1 MFLFP
6 ATRSYCDSALSA
18 KQYVAKIFSQLW
30 QFAPGGQR
38 LAMNSIQISKTQLAS
53 LYGLCV
59 KILFVEIF
67 CVAFW
72 RLGDYEQLNLSIK
85 YFLFRRK
92 EFPCTRKWSGRPV
105 AEPKSFSELCFRNQL
120 WCWGMKLKKCL
131 FRGAIFSILIK
142 LSF

>member
-1 MFLFP
+1 MLSKNLSNQNCVTCMFLFP
-6 ATRSYCDSALSA
+6 STRPYCDSALSA

-85 YFLFRRK
+85 YFLLRRK
-92 EFPCTRKWSGRPV
+92 DFPCTRKWSGDLLLSQNPSPNF
-105 AEPKSFSELCFRNQL
+105 ASEINS
-120 WCWGMKLKKCL
+120 GV
-131 FRGAIFSILIK
+131 GG
-142 LSF
+142 